1 MLLVGVCF
9 VTLIHAQPPRG
20 IHWSADGNSYYE
32 IAAEGIAKFQMPSF
46 TKTIVATTQ
55 QLTPKD
61 SSQALKVRN
70 FFFSE
75 DGKKFLFIPI
85 AKRSGAMI
93 HAAII
98 GY

>member
-1 MLLVGVCF
+1 VFVFKTKIKEMKSLKAFMLLVGVCF

-55 QLTPKD
+55 QLTPERFVAGFK
-61 SSQALKVRN
+61 SAQ
-70 FFFSE
+70 F
-75 DGKKFLFIPI
+75 FLF
-85 AKRSGAMI
+85 
-93 HAAII
+93 
-98 GY
+98 